1 MAYTEV
7 KERNGNKYFYRVRT
21 VRENGGF
28 KKKRIYLG
36 KDLGEME
43 RIMKSD
49 NANKTLNKEKIQS
62 NIKKIKPAIVK
73 VLKKY
78 NIKRA
83 GIFGSYSIGE
93 NTAKSDVD
101 ILVEL
106 SKPMGFGFVGM
117 QQELEGELKRG
128 VDLIT
133 YKSIHPLIKER
144 ILEQEIKII

>member
-78 NIKRA
+78 KIKRA

-144 ILEQEIKII
+144 ILHQEIKII